1 MEEFHDDFR
10 AWADEHLSLSR
21 LLGVVDGIERI
32 VQDTC
37 FDHAGGREILS
48 SMVGVE
54 VSARERRRSMLAYE
68 RKECPWIKGSSTH
81 VAGVAKRRY
90 AMHGDLCCCC
100 GSH

>member
-1 MEEFHDDFR
+1 MEEFHDDLR

-32 VQDTC
+32 VQDTR

-68 RKECPWIKGSSTH
+68 RKECPWTKGSSTH
-81 VAGVAKRRY
+81 VAGGAKRRY
-90 AMHGDLCCCC
+90 VMHGDLCCCC
-100 GSH
+100 GSR